1 MTLKRITDATSE
13 PVSLVEIKNHL
24 RLSTS
29 TGIEDDLLNSFIK
42 TAREQAE
49 NKTKRAFLTQTWRFV
64 MDDFPGDETAI
75 TLPRP
80 PLSTAAGSVTVTYTK
95 DDTAYSSTTVAS
107 SAIAID
113 RDSEPCRIF
122 PSGLNEWP
130 DDVST
135 ALNSVTIDYI
145 CGASAASFV
154 PESIKSWIKLR
165 VGTMYENRESLV
177 MSQFL
182 NQQEQGRSFVDG
194 LLDPYTI
201 TEVY

>member
-1 MTLKRITDATSE
+1 MILKRITDATSE
-13 PVSLVEIKNHL
+13 PVSLVEIKQHL

-29 TGIEDDLLNSFIK
+29 TGAEDDTLNAYIK

-49 NKTKRAFLTQTWRFV
+49 NKTKRAFLTQTWRIV
-64 MDDFPGDETAI
+64 MDDFPSNDDYIE
-75 TLPRP
+75 LPRP
-80 PLSTAAGSVTVTYTK
+80 PLSTTAGSVTITYTK
-95 DDTAYSSTTVAS
+95 DDTAYSSTTMAS

-113 RDSEPCRIF
+113 RDSEPCRI
-122 PSGLNEWP
+122 SLYATNEWP

-135 ALNSVTIDYI
+135 AINSVKIDFI
-145 CGASAASFV
+145 CGSSSASLV

-165 VGTMYENRESLV
+165 VGAMYENRESLV

-182 NQQEQGRSFVDG
+182 NKQEMGRTFVDG